1 MSTPGTG
8 WGSGPNQYHESAQE
22 IERIQRRA
30 QIRRNLK
37 SEFNRIYYNPYKAA
51 AHVEMVGHTPPT
63 PLPHPTTTPSLSYL
77 QYTTRF
83 SDYHTIKSLL
93 DPAVQR
99 FMAMRATYWQ
109 YWKPSWR
116 SFANFFVASFLP
128 IWGWGYFINYKRR
141 EFDAKCRT
149 GEIRVHQRQVRAV

>member
-51 AHVEMVGHTPPT
+51 AHVEM
-63 PLPHPTTTPSLSYL
+63 
-77 QYTTRF
+77 
-83 SDYHTIKSLL
+83 L